1 MAVDQ
6 EKNRGTASGSSVY
19 SSMGG
24 RLTALQV
31 MQDAPV
37 IPVIVLNDLKHAVPL
52 ARALVAGGIRMLEI
66 TLRTPQALACLEA
79 IARDVPEAIA
89 GAGTVRS
96 AADAQASAMA
106 GARFAVSPGYTHA
119 VGQACRDAGLPLL
132 PGVATG
138 SEIMAAQEDGY
149 TELKFFPA
157 MQAGGPAMLKAW
169 GGPFAG
175 VNFCPTGGITP
186 ANAHEFLALPNVVC
200 VGGSW
205 LTPGEALIA
214 GDWPRLTALA
224 REACQIVRLN
234 ASKPKY

>member
-1 MAVDQ
+1 
-6 EKNRGTASGSSVY
+6 
-19 SSMGG
+19 MGLIQQG
-24 RLTALQV
+24 DKLTALQV

-37 IPVIVLNDLKHAVPL
+37 IPVIVLHDVKHAVAL
-52 ARALVAGGIRMLEI
+52 ARALVAGGIRMLEV

-79 IARDVPEAIA
+79 IAREVPDAVA

-96 AADAQASAMA
+96 AADVQASLNA
-106 GARFAVSPGYTHA
+106 GARFAVSPGYTHT

-149 TELKFFPA
+149 NELKFFPA

-169 GGPFAG
+169 GGPFID
-175 VNFCPTGGITP
+175 VRFCPTGGVTQ
-186 ANAHEFLALPNVVC
+186 ANAAEFLALSNVAC

-205 LTPGEALIA
+205 LTPADALAA
-214 GDWPRLTALA
+214 GDWARITALA
-224 REACQIVRLN
+224 REAGSLQRR
-234 ASKPKY
+234 AA